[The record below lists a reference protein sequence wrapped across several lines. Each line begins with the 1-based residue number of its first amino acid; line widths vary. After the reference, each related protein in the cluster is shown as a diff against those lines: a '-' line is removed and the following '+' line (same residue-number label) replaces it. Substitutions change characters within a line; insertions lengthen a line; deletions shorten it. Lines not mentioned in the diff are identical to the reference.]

1 MSVHATWKGS
11 LNLSLVSVA
20 VKAYAATTAEGNAA
34 RLNQLH
40 VDCHRR
46 IQYQKLCPQH
56 GTVSGDQI
64 VMGFPCGKDQYVVID
79 PEELDQLRSAEEKR
93 AIRIDT
99 FVGHQ
104 QLSPL
109 YASDRHYYLLPDGAT
124 AEASYRVLQRAMAER
139 GVQAIGQVVLSKREQ
154 LVLVRPLE
162 ALLCMTVL
170 KYAAQVRLPETFAD
184 QLPPPAEI
192 GGQELELAQTLID
205 SRSSRELDYGRYQDA
220 YAQKLAQLVEA
231 KVQGKALVAP
241 PADEPRMIVNL
252 LEALQA
258 SVAEASGRAN
268 AKAASKALAGQLSRK
283 AKAAGKRG
291 SKRSAVRK
299 TRKKKTA

>member
-1 MSVHATWKGS
+1 
-11 LNLSLVSVA
+11 
-20 VKAYAATTAEGNAA
+20 
-34 RLNQLH
+34 
-40 VDCHRR
+40 
-46 IQYQKLCPQH
+46 
-56 GTVSGDQI
+56 
-64 VMGFPCGKDQYVVID
+64 MGFPCGKDQYVVID

-99 FVGHQ
+99 FVGQQ

-109 YASDRHYYLLPDGAT
+109 YYSDRHYYLLPDGAT

-139 GVQAIGQVVLSKREQ
+139 GVEAIGQVVLSKREQ

-184 QLPPPAEI
+184 QLPPADIP
-192 GGQELELAQTLID
+192 GQELELAQMLID

-241 PADEPRMIVNL
+241 PAGEPRMIVNL

-283 AKAAGKRG
+283 AKTAGKRG